1 MSAREKKMRALVSL
15 VALLGLLSS
24 TANAGPKEDA
34 LAVLD
39 KWTKAFAA
47 VQTTERTLSRAD
59 HLQRR

>member
-1 MSAREKKMRALVSL
+1 MRALVSL